1 MARNNQPP
9 PKYERFTA
17 PAPPLINVGS
27 YKGANFISVNTTLPT
42 NPRLVDRSKL
52 PNGHTAAD
60 YHQMFARLP
69 KELEPALK
77 AKGHVEVAITI
88 DERGKVVPVDTG
100 SRSAPHATYVS
111 AMIRRNVDGTNE
123 IVGIW
128 GGRAGGGNNGAPAAM
143 VTSKLLSTK
152 DGKLALQNRPII
164 DAATFDW
171 SKSQLA
177 NTGSLNRDPHAWEF
191 SNGAQSTFIPYHQQQ
206 THGVHKQSA
215 LGEHHSKTDT
225 WGCLSGTEE
234 SFRARLN
241 SRIAIMIGKHPN
253 HPHDWGNALGIQN
266 TAMVAASLFVRN
278 RDLAASTLGKVY
290 HLNPLMYDTGNPRY
304 QALAQQFNIP
314 NAPPVTRFAA
324 NVPMPVSRPPD
335 LTAPVPRGQP
345 APTQVAPVWK
355 FNAPPPRQS
364 A

>member
-1 MARNNQPP
+1 MARNKQDP

-17 PAPPLINVGS
+17 PVPPLLNIGS

-52 PNGHTAAD
+52 PNGYSAAD

-69 KELEPALK
+69 KELEPVLK
-77 AKGHVEVAITI
+77 SKGHAEVTITI

-111 AMIRRNVDGTNE
+111 AMIRRKTDGTNE

-128 GGRAGGGNNGAPAAM
+128 GGRSGGGNNGAPAAM
-143 VTSKLLSTK
+143 VTSKLMSTK
-152 DGKLALQNRPII
+152 DGKLALQNRPIL

-171 SKSQLA
+171 GKAQLA
-177 NTGSLNRDPHAWEF
+177 NKGSLSRDPHAWEF
-191 SNGAQSTFIPYHQQQ
+191 ADGGQTTYVPYFQNQ
-206 THGVHKQSA
+206 THGVHKQYA
-215 LGEHHSKTDT
+215 LAEHHSKHDT
-225 WGCLSGTEE
+225 WGCLSGSEE

-241 SRIAIMIGKHPN
+241 SRIAIMMGTNP
-253 HPHDWGNALGIQN
+253 PQLHDWGSGLGLQN
-266 TAMVAASLFVRN
+266 TPRVAAEVFVRN
-278 RDLAASTLGKVY
+278 KELAASTLGKIY

-304 QALAQQFNIP
+304 NGLAQQLNMP
-314 NAPPVTRFAA
+314 NAPAA
-324 NVPMPVSRPPD
+324 PKLATHLPE
-335 LTAPVPRGQP
+335 TAPLPVPHPSLGNQP
-345 APTQVAPVWK
+345 EQKTPQDPKMWK
-355 FNAPPPRQS
+355 FDIQPRQS